1 MSKNRFIFNFIL
13 IYFLILAEICSSQ
26 SIKGTIRDTETKN
39 SLANANIVIENTLL
53 GTSSN
58 TEGEFKLQFSTAG
71 EFVIHVSMIGYKTEK
86 RTITVRAD
94 SILLLNIELEPTVI
108 SLSPVMVTGK
118 RDRNAISVPSIESAA
133 LDISTSFI
141 SKREIK
147 RQGAKTL
154 IEAMNYVPGALIETR
169 GRKVKQFFSIRG
181 QRYPYPDYAVNGA
194 WQREFLETPYFFSSN
209 DIEGVEVIRSS
220 AALLTGL
227 SGLAGVINIIT
238 KQYERSET
246 NREIEYG
253 SFGTFRTHI
262 SHGAK
267 IGKIAYAAG
276 VGFRHSD
283 GPQNKHAAEG
293 MANFYGSVNW
303 NPNKKLFV
311 TMSLFHLNGKRELA
325 LADPPAAKRFQNELW
340 TFDPFRSTLTN
351 LKLHYQPSPKTS
363 TEVLMYYTHRD
374 PTLIDEDENSHEIA
388 RFSER
393 DYEWGTNIIQS
404 LSLSENNVLRFGG
417 LYNHWIAPNGKRFYL
432 GRRND
437 LETYS
442 IVIVDEHRFNRWNID
457 AGLRW
462 AKTFMNEYGA
472 FNIEGSGKPFKNVT
486 PIKDEWEPS
495 IYQGSFGAVYYFP
508 GSFSLYFSGSAGEI
522 IPRNGTLDINFQK
535 PKNERRI
542 KIDAGLRKSWYGI
555 GQISFAGFFVNQSNA
570 IVLSGKTADLENRI
584 MELYINRNQD
594 QFGVEIETRFTDLF
608 NLAEAFFN
616 ITAMSSRIE
625 IEEKKQR
632 NEELPQIISNGG
644 IYAHFAGFDFNIL
657 GKYVS
662 TFESIRFVANTAEN
676 PATPQPLGDF
686 LTLDITTGWSF
697 GEKYQT
703 RIYLEAQNLTNKK
716 YSTVVGYPDFGRRFT
731 LGVRQ
736 SF

>member
-13 IYFLILAEICSSQ
+13 INFLILAEICSSQ

-363 TEVLMYYTHRD
+363 
-374 PTLIDEDENSHEIA
+374 
-388 RFSER
+388 
-393 DYEWGTNIIQS
+393 
-404 LSLSENNVLRFGG
+404 
-417 LYNHWIAPNGKRFYL
+417 
-432 GRRND
+432 
-437 LETYS
+437 S